1 MIFLC
6 ELVSNIY
13 SVRPL
18 TGSPG
23 EVFADSY
30 PPFLTRRPPAAKQ
43 RGGGHTL
50 ACSTVLFLGRR
61 VTL

>member
-13 SVRPL
+13 TVRPL
-18 TGSPG
+18 AGSPG

-43 RGGGHTL
+43 RGGGAH
-50 ACSTVLFLGRR
+50 SLGGGSHSS
-61 VTL
+61 L